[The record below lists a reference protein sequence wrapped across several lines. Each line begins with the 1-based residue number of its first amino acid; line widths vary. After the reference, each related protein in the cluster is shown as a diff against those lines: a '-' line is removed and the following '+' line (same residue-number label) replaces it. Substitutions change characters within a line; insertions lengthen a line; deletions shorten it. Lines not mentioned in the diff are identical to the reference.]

1 MTTPIR
7 RLATALLVALLVTA
21 AGCSAFESSPD
32 AEEREPLTV
41 DDELAPGLS
50 ESGITDTVALSTAHR
65 SELEN
70 ATFERTQ
77 TTYRYD
83 EHETLSNVANTT
95 QTVTDDAAY
104 SVRENDPEYIEA
116 NETQHPIRRQE
127 WRSADDDLGR
137 VTDATGETH
146 VLSQTA
152 GPDSPSLPVSIHR
165 FDEVEHSVAV
175 EQTAGG
181 AERYR
186 LTGAGNLSDGTFMAF
201 NTTITPSGV
210 IETYEISLRWTVDGN
225 QQTRTTVG
233 EFTRGDD
240 IELEEPAW
248 VDDARAALEAET
260 QSFESEREG
269 EREGERESEMTD
281 SDP

>member
-1 MTTPIR
+1 MR
-7 RLATALLVALLVTA
+7 RLVTALLVALLVTA

-32 AEEREPLTV
+32 TEEREPLTV
-41 DDELAPGLS
+41 DDELVPGLS
-50 ESGITDTVALSTAHR
+50 ESGITDTVALSNAHL
-65 SELEN
+65 SELES

-77 TTYRYD
+77 TTYWYD
-83 EHETLSNVANTT
+83 ETDTISNVANTT

-104 SVRENDPEYIEA
+104 SVRENDPDYLEA
-116 NETQHPIRRQE
+116 NETQQPIRRQE
-127 WRSADDDLGR
+127 WRSADDELGR
-137 VTDATGETH
+137 VIDATGETH

-165 FDEVEHSVAV
+165 FDEVEHSVAI

-186 LTGAGNLSDGTFMAF
+186 LTGAGNLSDGTYMEIDRTFIEF
-201 NTTITPSGV
+201 DITVTPSGA
-210 IETYEISLRWTVDGN
+210 IETYEISRQWTVDGN

-240 IELEEPAW
+240 IELEKPAW

-269 EREGERESEMTD
+269 ERESELSD